1 MLNRVEIM
9 RNGSLAAHHLVLT
22 RFVKMCK
29 IQKDIDLAR
38 GIAVVVAHA
47 FQDLYGINLM
57 VCVLTKILV
66 SLSIINSRVVG
77 TEHGI
82 ISFVSTPRNFNR
94 IVEILSTFNIP
105 FVTINTRKNAKWDT
119 S

>member
-1 MLNRVEIM
+1 M

-77 TEHGI
+77 TIRINPKELQY
-82 ISFVSTPRNFNR
+82 NR
-94 IVEILSTFNIP
+94 IVEIWNAFNIP
-105 FVTINTRKNAKWDT
+105 FVTINTRKNSKWDT
-119 S
+119 II